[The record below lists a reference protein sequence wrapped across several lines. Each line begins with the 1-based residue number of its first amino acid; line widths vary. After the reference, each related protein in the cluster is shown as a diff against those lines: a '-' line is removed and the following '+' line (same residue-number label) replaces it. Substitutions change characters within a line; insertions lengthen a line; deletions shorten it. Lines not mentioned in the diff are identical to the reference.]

1 MQQDNPIIYLITPS
15 EFDLSTFST
24 SLERI
29 LDKQNVA
36 CVRLEQ
42 STRDEIT
49 IGKSADTLREICHS
63 HDIPLIMDT
72 HFMLVEKFGLDGVH
86 LKDGSKT
93 VRTARKA
100 LGKESIIGAYC
111 SQSKHEGINATEAG
125 ADYVSFGPMSG
136 DLGDGKHADPKL
148 FEWWSETI
156 EYPIVSE
163 TGLTL
168 QLVRQIADNCDFLAF
183 REEIWEAENPS
194 KALDLFLNEI

>member
-1 MQQDNPIIYLITPS
+1 
-15 EFDLSTFST
+15 
-24 SLERI
+24 
-29 LDKQNVA
+29 
-36 CVRLEQ
+36 
-42 STRDEIT
+42 
-49 IGKSADTLREICHS
+49 
-63 HDIPLIMDT
+63 
-72 HFMLVEKFGLDGVH
+72 
-86 LKDGSKT
+86 
-93 VRTARKA
+93 
-100 LGKESIIGAYC
+100 
-111 SQSKHEGINATEAG
+111 
-125 ADYVSFGPMSG
+125 MSG